1 MTKLMSGWVN
11 RVGSLFVRKPQ
22 ETDEGPDLSRR
33 MMLTGAVAA
42 VACGL
47 VVMTLPGPA
56 AAQIEFHFD
65 DDDYDSRDFHGRRR
79 SHNAHSR
86 RRSRD
91 DHSRR
96 RSRDSHGR
104 RRSHDHGR
112 RRSRREYES
121 WNEDCFPTPIGWVC
135 L

>member
-1 MTKLMSGWVN
+1 MTKLMNAWVRFGCMLSG
-11 RVGSLFVRKPQ
+11 RPESS
-22 ETDEGPDLSRR
+22 EEGPDLSRR

-47 VVMTLPGPA
+47 AVAALPTPV

-79 SHNAHSR
+79 SYDAHSR

-91 DHSRR
+91 EHSRR
-96 RSRDSHGR
+96 RSRDSHSR
-104 RRSHDHGR
+104 RRSRDHGR
-112 RRSRREYES
+112 RRSRREYED